1 LTHQPCHF
9 IPQSTDTITVGGV
22 TFKPIEKDL
31 HTILDQQCGEPDSI
45 TRAPVVRALFQ
56 GKDSPGG
63 EAENW
68 TAKPLAAKTLTS
80 AAASEE
86 PDAHLFV
93 GQIPKAWTET
103 EVRKLKS
110 PMLFFLSFEL
120 ILDLPADFEC
130 FQIKDSTT
138 DFPHSSCSFFTQ
150 PACCSCI

>member
-1 LTHQPCHF
+1 M
-9 IPQSTDTITVGGV
+9 TVGGV

-68 TAKPLAAKTLTS
+68 AAKPLAVKTLFA

-93 GQIPKAWTET
+93 GRIPKTWTET
-103 EVRKLKS
+103 EVRRLNT
-110 PMLFFLSFEL
+110 PMLSFLSYKH
-120 ILDLPADFEC
+120 IWDLPADFEC
-130 FQIKDSTT
+130 FQINDSKT
-138 DFPHSSCSFFTQ
+138 DFPCSCCSFFTQ
-150 PACCSCI
+150 PAYRS